1 MKKSAVHEESVGDQ
15 RVQVRVEV
23 EVFAEGVDGHDHARR
38 AFGQTERGALELGQA
53 AVGDAA
59 EFLDE
64 PAGTVCL
71 RLLFSAHVAT
81 YIRERVWHPSQRLRE
96 RRDGSLEMRLETSGH
111 KELLRWV
118 LSWVPDVEVLA
129 PRSLRDRVREKLH
142 EALFSSFAS
151 LATFS

>member
-1 MKKSAVHEESVGDQ
+1 VKKSAVHEESVGDQ

-38 AFGQTERGALELGQA
+38 AFGQTERCALELGQA

-71 RLLFSAHVAT
+71 RLHARDDRKWGVPNSG
-81 YIRERVWHPSQRLRE
+81 IPS
-96 RRDGSLEMRLETSGH
+96 
-111 KELLRWV
+111 KIV
-118 LSWVPDVEVLA
+118 
-129 PRSLRDRVREKLH
+129 
-142 EALFSSFAS
+142 
-151 LATFS
+151 